1 MVQHSV
7 YLCYA
12 EVNLIF
18 AIHSEG
24 IASLEYFVS
33 EPLSV
38 YSYYCYYYDNN
49 NNLITIL
56 ITINH
61 LFDK

>member
-18 AIHSEG
+18 AIHCEG

-33 EPLSV
+33 EPLTI
-38 YSYYCYYYDNN
+38 YSYYC
-49 NNLITIL
+49 
-56 ITINH
+56 
-61 LFDK
+61 